1 MAKHNVK
8 IKKSYQSGDNLFEN
22 LTFWELYGIFK
33 VVKTIQLAKGYN
45 SFS

>member
-8 IKKSYQSGDNLFEN
+8 IKNSYKNGDATFKN
-22 LTFWELYGIFK
+22 LTFWELYSIFK
-33 VVKTIQLAKGYN
+33 VVKTIQLAKGYS